1 MNIVSLSLF
10 SGVSIMIRMSGIL
23 LGTFMNNLGLKL
35 YINPF
40 LTPTIQYTDP
50 RWIGAWWFTPAV
62 LGVLFLIPAL
72 LLSRFPDHMDVN
84 DERGNVIAISEDPE
98 NPAIGIPLLVMGGSN
113 KEEKDDKEEK
123 EEEKDEDEDLKKDP
137 EPTPVEKA
145 SLKDMWIS
153 FKRLANNK
161 LFVYIILGY
170 LARRFGHLPFNT
182 YMVKY
187 MEQLFNV
194 PTADAK

>member
-1 MNIVSLSLF
+1 
-10 SGVSIMIRMSGIL
+10 MIRMSGIL

-62 LGVLFLIPAL
+62 LGVLFLIPAFF
-72 LLSRFPDHMDVN
+72 LSRFPEHIDVN
-84 DERGNVIAISEDPE
+84 DGEQGNVIAIPEDPE
-98 NPAIGIPLLVMGGSN
+98 NPAIGIPLLSLRGSN
-113 KEEKDDKEEK
+113 KDEEK
-123 EEEKDEDEDLKKDP
+123 EEEMKEEREKEDTEA
-137 EPTPVEKA
+137 EPATEKA

-153 FKRLANNK
+153 LKRLAHNK